1 MIGLDTDVL
10 VRFLVR
16 DDQRQFE
23 RARRLLEQAVERR
36 APMLISLPVLLETE
50 WVLRNRYALPKEE
63 IARAIS
69 ALLDSA
75 EVRFEDEP
83 AVEQALYA
91 WRDSAAEFSD
101 CVIDAHHRTLGVQAA
116 LPFDSRPPRIATFA
130 VRAT

>member
-16 DDQRQFE
+16 DDPRQFE
-23 RARRLLEQAVERR
+23 RARRLLEQAVERG

-50 WVLRNRYALPKEE
+50 WVLRNRYEYPKEE

-69 ALLDSA
+69 GLLDSA

-91 WRDSAAEFSD
+91 WRDSVEEFPD
-101 CVIDAHHRTLGVQAA
+101 CLIAAHHRTLGVQAT
-116 LPFDSRPPRIATFA
+116 LPFGSRPNRIAG
-130 VRAT
+130 VVVP